1 MIFHLIQ
8 VNTAKDWCDEVVKF
22 VRGHAE
28 MSEYNFLRQDNTT
41 QQNVESGGIVK
52 VESPKPEIKTEFE
65 KLIKKEKNENM
76 FDQEI
81 IEKMTENLMDNI
93 DNNLTKDIKQ
103 LEIKDEPVTPCVQT
117 PFIFPSTPFKSAQVK
132 KEEDIKTVFPE
143 LKGEDKIADSQADPD
158 DDVLLDY
165 EDGNHYRCGFC
176 GYVCFARDWL
186 DVHWAQE
193 CPQLSRKP
201 RSLSYKC
208 GLCGS
213 TYPALAKLQFH
224 WRVVGCRAGNNT
236 VLIQLPMPSLTK
248 EEKIRNIR
256 ALLLEHQLANRVD
269 IKSKKLKR
277 FG

>member
-1 MIFHLIQ
+1 MPKFHCTDYCTNTQKIIFHLIQ

-103 LEIKDEPVTPCVQT
+103 LEIKDEPDGVSAVAWVFCIKG
-117 PFIFPSTPFKSAQVK
+117 PFFTLYMNF
-132 KEEDIKTVFPE
+132 
-143 LKGEDKIADSQADPD
+143 
-158 DDVLLDY
+158 
-165 EDGNHYRCGFC
+165 
-176 GYVCFARDWL
+176 
-186 DVHWAQE
+186 
-193 CPQLSRKP
+193 
-201 RSLSYKC
+201 
-208 GLCGS
+208 
-213 TYPALAKLQFH
+213 
-224 WRVVGCRAGNNT
+224 
-236 VLIQLPMPSLTK
+236 
-248 EEKIRNIR
+248 
-256 ALLLEHQLANRVD
+256 
-269 IKSKKLKR
+269 
-277 FG
+277 